1 MVQGIPCFC
10 KSPNHC
16 RLAAGMEMADV
27 KKNMESKVPG
37 AVTMSS
43 LESPAGCPPGCT
55 EERDPYIVDFEGPD
69 DPASPATWSKTRK
82 WCTVGLLSSMMLVV

>member
-1 MVQGIPCFC
+1 
-10 KSPNHC
+10 
-16 RLAAGMEMADV
+16 MEIVDV
-27 KKNMESKVPG
+27 EKNMESKVPDT
-37 AVTMSS
+37 VTMSG
-43 LESPAGCPPGCT
+43 LESPAECAPGCI